1 VPEVRAEEIEY
12 QENNTDSYNSESED
26 SQYNN
31 TVGTQLMNNE
41 SIGPS

>member
-1 VPEVRAEEIEY
+1 METRQEEIQY
-12 QENNTDSYNSESED
+12 QENNTDSYNSD
-26 SQYNN
+26 SDDSLYNN